1 MAIKDEISAAVRAM
15 VKQAVNFGPGGM
27 AMVTN
32 GDGIPIPYT
41 DNTLIRNGGK
51 GGTPITV
58 GGAKREYDWQ
68 KYREHATK
76 TLGYDPVSRMRRE
89 ALLGPVRMVEE
100 GVLGA
105 TGAVGGAMAGVADA
119 GNNYG
124 WGSFVGAG
132 RRPGA
137 FSDAWSH
144 VGNVAAGAAKEMTR
158 PETVNHF
165 NGMLGSAA
173 ANTAYDFLPGIVGIV
188 SDKGAQKVRDAQD
201 AIGLGAVR
209 DYADGVRDRSEEAL
223 FRKRYGDKGWED
235 YARDPNAF
243 KKSHPEIAWSHGLE
257 GVGRTS
263 LGLAAG
269 FKGFG
274 AMGKVVNQGNKVKAL
289 SVPFK
294 HPVTTGAV
302 VGGATGLKKGI
313 ETGSVSEGLTTG
325 LNNAAMTTAFLGG
338 SPGVIGAE
346 MAGGVV
352 SDPSVRQAAINS
364 WRGMTGQELEYINPE
379 VKQRTE
385 AAVDQLGQYIDMID
399 KDGYQDG
406 YRYLMQPDNFR
417 LLSPQQQD
425 RLRGIGE
432 RMHW

>member
-1 MAIKDEISAAVRAM
+1 MAIKDEISAAVRSLIKRSELTKSAQS
-15 VKQAVNFGPGGM
+15 VTGYVAPYWNSNTVRGAGKATEGSLLGAAGG
-27 AMVTN
+27 
-32 GDGIPIPYT
+32 I
-41 DNTLIRNGGK
+41 
-51 GGTPITV
+51 
-58 GGAKREYDWQ
+58 GGAIAGAIDGVKEY
-68 KYREHATK
+68 
-76 TLGYDPVSRMRRE
+76 GFSV
-89 ALLGPVRMVEE
+89 
-100 GVLGA
+100 
-105 TGAVGGAMAGVADA
+105 DA
-119 GNNYG
+119 AKH
-124 WGSFVGAG
+124 AG
-132 RRPGA
+132 RIA
-137 FSDAWSH
+137 
-144 VGNVAAGAAKEMTR
+144 VEAAKESAR
-158 PETVNHF
+158 PETVNQF

-188 SDKGAQKVRDAQD
+188 SDKGAQKMRDAQD
-201 AIGLGAVR
+201 AIGLGAIR
-209 DYADGVRDRSEEAL
+209 DYADGVRNRAEEAV

-338 SPGVIGAE
+338 RPGVIGAE

-352 SDPSVRQAAINS
+352 SDPRVRQAAVNAWLAITGKEPEPVSPEIEQAFRENS
-364 WRGMTGQELEYINPE
+364 SEFDLILDDLDKNGDREEYQI
-379 VKQRTE
+379 
-385 AAVDQLGQYIDMID
+385 
-399 KDGYQDG
+399 
-406 YRYLMQPDNFR
+406 LMQPENFM

-425 RLRGIGE
+425 SLRGIGA